1 MADFASISLPT
12 HTAMDSPRDPL
23 AAFLIGRGWLA
34 LKRTRPDS
42 TDFSPSMSDYRDR
55 LALP

>member
-1 MADFASISLPT
+1 
-12 HTAMDSPRDPL
+12 MDSPRDPL

-34 LKRTRPDS
+34 LKRTRPNS
-42 TDFSPSMSDYRDR
+42 TDFSPSMSGYRDR

>member
-1 MADFASISLPT
+1 
-12 HTAMDSPRDPL
+12 MDSPRDPL